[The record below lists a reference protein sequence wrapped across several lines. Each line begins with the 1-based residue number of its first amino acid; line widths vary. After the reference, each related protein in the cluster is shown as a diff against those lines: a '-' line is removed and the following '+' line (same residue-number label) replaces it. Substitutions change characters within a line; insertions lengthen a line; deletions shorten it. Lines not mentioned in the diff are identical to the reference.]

1 VSPNKKA
8 SLSRR
13 NFFVGSLERVF
24 ETLGRLKNALLS
36 PRHQLRWRDSHR
48 WGGD

>member
-13 NFFVGSLERVF
+13 YFFVGSPEHVF

-36 PRHQLRWRDSHR
+36 RRHQRSLA
-48 WGGD
+48 